1 MPTEV
6 VDGYRYP
13 PFGTTL
19 LSRNGQPLEGE
30 DEDFV
35 DCMYFIVWDQG
46 HVCFQIGWTDFTA
59 AANIGQES
67 VLLIKIEPMQTYIGL
82 NFVEIIH

>member
-1 MPTEV
+1 MPTEAMN
-6 VDGYRYP
+6 GYTYP

-35 DCMYFIVWDQG
+35 DCMYFIAWDQG